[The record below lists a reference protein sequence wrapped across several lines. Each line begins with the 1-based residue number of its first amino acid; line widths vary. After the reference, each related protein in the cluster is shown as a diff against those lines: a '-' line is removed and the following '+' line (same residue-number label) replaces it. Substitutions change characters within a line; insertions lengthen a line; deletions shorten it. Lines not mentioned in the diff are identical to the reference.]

1 MLGKRG
7 VSPKAMTNSNSKT
20 SKIKILE
27 RSELVPQ
34 SLLNSESSI
43 LKSKFQKNKTIIA
56 SWESEPKGVKPK
68 VLNDHKLSNF
78 QHKVQGKNSKTSST
92 NLKGPIKIW
101 VPKSEIV
108 NVADIPKSK
117 GKAKIMVPR
126 AVAQDI

>member
-1 MLGKRG
+1 MIQSQTQSIQIGYQGLLQH
-7 VSPKAMTNSNSKT
+7 
-20 SKIKILE
+20 KI
-27 RSELVPQ
+27 VV
-34 SLLNSESSI
+34 
-43 LKSKFQKNKTIIA
+43 A
-56 SWESEPKGVKPK
+56 SWESKPKGVKPK
-68 VLNDHKLSNF
+68 VLNDQKPSNF
-78 QHKVQGKNSKTSST
+78 QHKAQGKKSKTSST